1 MKNENNYSSP
11 KTKKTFS
18 FKPKNAKKNTENE
31 TTINNLTKKKEE
43 EKNTIKE
50 NIESINVTMHPQQE
64 KIQHKKLLYDK
75 QKLKKN
81 YSSSKNP
88 KVKNLNN
95 ENLNKQKKIILNIND
110 EKQNKKIKR
119 PSTRESIN
127 KKIELNL
134 NSSNSKNDFRK
145 NNKEK
150 LSSSFHST
158 KQIKPIHMK
167 KDFYVPTV
175 SASLISPKNKSNSN
189 SLFENS
195 FSSHSSIKS
204 SGKGSLKFNEK
215 RKMYIQKKYNLN
227 QGNNNEIGRN
237 KLGINFNYEKVLK
250 DLNSITKE
258 LNNQNENN
266 NIENDD
272 EKELNVFGN

>member
-204 SGKGSLKFNEK
+204 FGKGSLKFNEK

>member
-18 FKPKNAKKNTENE
+18 FKPKNAKKNVENE
-31 TTINNLTKKKEE
+31 TTLNNLTKRKEE

-75 QKLKKN
+75 QKIKKN
-81 YSSSKNP
+81 YSSTKNQ
-88 KVKNLNN
+88 KGKSLNN
-95 ENLNKQKKIILNIND
+95 ENLNKQKKILLNIND

>member
-18 FKPKNAKKNTENE
+18 FKPKNAKKNVENE
-31 TTINNLTKKKEE
+31 TTLNNLTKRKEE

-75 QKLKKN
+75 QKIKKN
-81 YSSSKNP
+81 YSSTKNQ
-88 KVKNLNN
+88 KVKSLNN
-95 ENLNKQKKIILNIND
+95 ENLNKQKKILLNIND

-145 NNKEK
+145 SNKEK

-175 SASLISPKNKSNSN
+175 SASLISPNNKSNSN
-189 SLFENS
+189 SLFDNS
-195 FSSHSSIKS
+195 FSSHSSFKS
-204 SGKGSLKFNEK
+204 TGKGSLKFNEK
-215 RKMYIQKKYNLN
+215 RKMYIMKKYSLN
-227 QGNNNEIGRN
+227 KGKNNEIGRN
-237 KLGINFNYEKVLK
+237 KNGINFNYEKVLK
-250 DLNSITKE
+250 DLNSISKE
-258 LNNQNENN
+258 LNHRNENN
-266 NIENDD
+266 NIENEDV
-272 EKELNVFGN
+272 KELNVFGY

>member
-1 MKNENNYSSP
+1 MKNENNFSSP

-18 FKPKNAKKNTENE
+18 FKPKNSKKNPENE
-31 TTINNLTKKKEE
+31 TIINNLSKKKEE

-50 NIESINVTMHPQQE
+50 NIESINVTMYPQQE
-64 KIQHKKLLYDK
+64 KNQHKKLLYDK
-75 QKLKKN
+75 QKIKKN
-81 YSSSKNP
+81 YSSTKNT
-88 KVKNLNN
+88 KLKNLNN
-95 ENLNKQKKIILNIND
+95 DNLNKQKKIILNTND

-134 NSSNSKNDFRK
+134 NSSNSKNDLRK

-195 FSSHSSIKS
+195 FSSYSSFKS
-204 SGKGSLKFNEK
+204 TGKGSLKFKEK
-215 RKMYIQKKYNLN
+215 RKMYIMKKYSLN
-227 QGNNNEIGRN
+227 KGKNNEIERN
-237 KLGINFNYEKVLK
+237 KIGINFNYEKVLK
-250 DLNSITKE
+250 DLNTISKE
-258 LNNQNENN
+258 LNSENN
-266 NIENDD
+266 NIENEDED
-272 EKELNVFGN
+272 EKEINVLGN

>member
-50 NIESINVTMHPQQE
+50 NIESINVTMYPQQE
-64 KIQHKKLLYDK
+64 KNQHKKLLYDK
-75 QKLKKN
+75 QKIKKN
-81 YSSSKNP
+81 YSSTKNQ
-88 KVKNLNN
+88 KGKSLNN

>member
-110 EKQNKKIKR
+110 KKQNKKIKR

-134 NSSNSKNDFRK
+134 NSSNSKNDLRK

-272 EKELNVFGN
+272 DKELNVFGN

>member
-145 NNKEK
+145 SNKEK

-215 RKMYIQKKYNLN
+215 RKMYIMKKYSLN
-227 QGNNNEIGRN
+227 KGKNNEIGRN
-237 KLGINFNYEKVLK
+237 KNGINFNYEKVLK
-250 DLNSITKE
+250 DLNTISKE
-258 LNNQNENN
+258 LNHRNENN
-266 NIENDD
+266 NIENEDV
-272 EKELNVFGN
+272 KELNVFGY

>member
-18 FKPKNAKKNTENE
+18 FKPKNAKKNVENE
-31 TTINNLTKKKEE
+31 TTLNNLTKRKEE

-75 QKLKKN
+75 QKIKKN
-81 YSSSKNP
+81 YSSTKNQ
-88 KVKNLNN
+88 KGKSLNN
-95 ENLNKQKKIILNIND
+95 EKLNKQKKILLNIND

-145 NNKEK
+145 SNKEK

-175 SASLISPKNKSNSN
+175 SASLISPNNKSNSN

-195 FSSHSSIKS
+195 FSSHSSFKS
-204 SGKGSLKFNEK
+204 TGKGSLKFNEK
-215 RKMYIQKKYNLN
+215 RKMYIMKKYSLN
-227 QGNNNEIGRN
+227 KGKNNEIGRN
-237 KLGINFNYEKVLK
+237 KNGINFNYEKVLK
-250 DLNSITKE
+250 DLNTISKE
-258 LNNQNENN
+258 LNHRNENN
-266 NIENDD
+266 NIENEDV
-272 EKELNVFGN
+272 KELNVFGY

>member
-1 MKNENNYSSP
+1 MK
-11 KTKKTFS
+11 
-18 FKPKNAKKNTENE
+18 
-31 TTINNLTKKKEE
+31 I
-43 EKNTIKE
+43 
-50 NIESINVTMHPQQE
+50 
-64 KIQHKKLLYDK
+64 
-75 QKLKKN
+75 
-81 YSSSKNP
+81 
-88 KVKNLNN
+88 
-95 ENLNKQKKIILNIND
+95 IILNTND

>member
-18 FKPKNAKKNTENE
+18 FKPKNAKKNVENE
-31 TTINNLTKKKEE
+31 TTLNNLTKRKEE

-75 QKLKKN
+75 QKIKKN
-81 YSSSKNP
+81 YSSTKNQ
-88 KVKNLNN
+88 KVKSLNN
-95 ENLNKQKKIILNIND
+95 ENLNKQKKILLNIND

-145 NNKEK
+145 SNKEK

-175 SASLISPKNKSNSN
+175 SASLISPNNKSNSN

-195 FSSHSSIKS
+195 FSSHSSFKS
-204 SGKGSLKFNEK
+204 TGKGSLKFNEK
-215 RKMYIQKKYNLN
+215 RKMYIMKKYSLN
-227 QGNNNEIGRN
+227 KGKNNEIGRN
-237 KLGINFNYEKVLK
+237 KNGINFNYEKVLK
-250 DLNSITKE
+250 DLNSISKE
-258 LNNQNENN
+258 LNHRNENN
-266 NIENDD
+266 NIENEDV
-272 EKELNVFGN
+272 KELNVFGY